1 MGEKIKWGR
10 KISLQGD
17 LKTQE
22 ENEEV
27 LQRISLNKNKS

>member
-17 LKTQE
+17 LKTHE

-27 LQRISLNKNKS
+27 IAKNFFE